1 MGVNHGPERTE
12 MSSNLSWVYKVA
24 AIPSFNIH
32 AHLYQPQPN
41 VFGLHW
47 RSTRM
52 LFAKITARYIGIYQ
66 LIHTT
71 MRCILTFEQQNQPT

>member
-47 RSTRM
+47 RSTRICY
-52 LFAKITARYIGIYQ
+52 LLK
-66 LIHTT
+66 
-71 MRCILTFEQQNQPT
+71 